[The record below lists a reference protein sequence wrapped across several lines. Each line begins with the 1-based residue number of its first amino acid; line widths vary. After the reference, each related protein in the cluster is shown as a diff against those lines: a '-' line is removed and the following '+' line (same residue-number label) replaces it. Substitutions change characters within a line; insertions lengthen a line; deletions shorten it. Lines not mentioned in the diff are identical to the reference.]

1 MLFRLE
7 SIVAVCAIAL
17 TSSLVSAGGCYPT
30 YSAGSK
36 YGIGSW
42 VSSSISS
49 TTPITY
55 TACSPAGSGTCPAS
69 GYKQEGGV
77 TTTATYNFNCISE
90 YWCSQS
96 GYAPTTIYASMA
108 WSQEATACSGS
119 ATVAPSK
126 APIYASL
133 SSVGGCPAAWAAGTP
148 YDTGSRV
155 SVGSLVYECKAWP
168 ANQWCDDANYKP
180 DPTKAE
186 GLDYWKQAW
195 EVKGYCE
202 GTMVVTTSP
211 TTASGGGGCPTE
223 WSAGDI
229 NKYKEGQRVSVTKTT
244 TPLVKMVYQCKAWP
258 YSGYCGQ
265 FSPLN
270 AAGGMLGWDL
280 IGGCSGTI
288 TPTGSP
294 THNPATTVINGCPN
308 EYSSTVTTYKAG
320 DQVSLNK
327 MVYQCRE
334 WPNEGWCKQKEY
346 KPAGPYSDMAWTVV
360 GPCDGTMTPTVAPS
374 AFTGACKYIKV
385 VTTTPTPTPVVY
397 DILTWSSGTLYEAGD
412 RVRIGA
418 TTYVCKPWPFY
429 FWCRMSAYQPKLTSS
444 GLWTEA
450 WETGGS
456 CEYVSLPPT
465 PVPTSK
471 PTGIPTVTPTSIPT
485 ATPTF
490 KPTGV
495 PTETP
500 TSIPTAT
507 PTSIPTGVPTS

>member
-1 MLFRLE
+1 M
-7 SIVAVCAIAL
+7 
-17 TSSLVSAGGCYPT
+17 PT
-30 YSAGSK
+30 HHRY
-36 YGIGSW
+36 I
-42 VSSSISS
+42 VSSFSLSLSS
-49 TTPITY
+49 FLQ
-55 TACSPAGSGTCPAS
+55 GT
-69 GYKQEGGV
+69 
-77 TTTATYNFNCISE
+77 
-90 YWCSQS
+90 
-96 GYAPTTIYASMA
+96 
-108 WSQEATACSGS
+108 

-168 ANQWCDDANYKP
+168 ANQWCDEATYKP

-294 THNPATTVINGCPN
+294 THNPATTVIDGCPN

-346 KPAGPYSDMAWTVV
+346 LPGGPYSDMAWTVV

-418 TTYVCKPWPFY
+418 KTYVCKPWPFY

-500 TSIPTAT
+500 TSM
-507 PTSIPTGVPTS
+507 PTSPPPS